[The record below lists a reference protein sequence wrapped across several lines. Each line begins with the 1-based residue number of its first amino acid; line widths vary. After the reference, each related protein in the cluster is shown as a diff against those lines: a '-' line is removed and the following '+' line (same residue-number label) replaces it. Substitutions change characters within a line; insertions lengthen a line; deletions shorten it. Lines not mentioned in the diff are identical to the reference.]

1 MKLLLLLLASGISIN
16 YADENFITYISNNV
30 TLTSHM
36 IEERNDVNVSLA
48 CTELAN
54 MTSHLPPYQ
63 IYWSFIPSTG
73 DGIQPI
79 SQGFLKSSGSNA
91 SRYTFV

>member
-1 MKLLLLLLASGISIN
+1 MKLLLLLLATGISIN
-16 YADENFITYISNNV
+16 YAGEDFITFISNNV

-36 IEERNDVNVSLA
+36 VEERNDVNVSLA
-48 CTELAN
+48 CTERAN
-54 MTSHLPPYQ
+54 RTSHLPPYQ

-79 SQGFLKSSGSNA
+79 SQGLLMSSGINA
-91 SRYTFV
+91 SR